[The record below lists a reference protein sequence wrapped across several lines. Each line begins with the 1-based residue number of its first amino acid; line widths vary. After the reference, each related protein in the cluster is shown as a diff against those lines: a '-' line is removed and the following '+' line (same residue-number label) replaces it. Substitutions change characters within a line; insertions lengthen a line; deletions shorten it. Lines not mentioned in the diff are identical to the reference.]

1 MKSIK
6 TRHIQI
12 FTFALLMGSVLP
24 FSVSAGIVDDL
35 KSKITNTSDQVKN
48 IEKEIASYSA
58 QLKKTQTEKDT
69 LNKAIKTLDLNKQI
83 VSKDLNLTQV
93 KIETANETIEEI
105 DTGITELKGKIGTNK
120 QFLRKSLQN
129 MATNENFSK
138 PDLIVTLLGSNSI
151 SDAFD
156 SAAQLADFQRG
167 LLSHIEDIN
176 TNKRNLEEVAQVKQE
191 QRNELLNLNQELV
204 AKQKIIADAAVQKAA
219 LLKSTKSKE
228 ANYQA
233 ELKKRQETKKKLQQE
248 MSAYE
253 EQLRVSIDPSTLPKS
268 GSGVLGYPLS
278 KVVIT
283 QYFGNTAFAS
293 KNSQVYNGAGHNGL
307 DFSASVGSRI
317 FSSASGVVQGTGDT
331 DTACRGASYGKWV
344 LVRHN
349 NGLSTL
355 YAHLSAISVSSGQA
369 VSKGDILGLSGN
381 TGYSTGPH
389 LHYTV
394 YASKAVSIVNRQS
407 KACGTTMTLP
417 VSPQNG
423 YLNPLSYLSK

>member
-1 MKSIK
+1 MKNFK
-6 TRHIQI
+6 VNNVKI
-12 FTFALLMGSVLP
+12 FAVAMALGAAIP

-35 KSKITNTSDQVKN
+35 KSKISNTSDQVKN
-48 IEKEIASYSA
+48 IEKEIATFNA
-58 QLKKTQTEKDT
+58 QLKKTQSEKNT
-69 LNKAIKTLDLNKQI
+69 LNNAIKTLDLNKQI

-93 KIETANETIEEI
+93 KIETTNETIEEI
-105 DTGITELKGKIGTNK
+105 DSNINELKGKIGTNK

-129 MATNENFSK
+129 MATNENYSK
-138 PDLIVTLLGSNSI
+138 PDIIATLLGSNSI

-156 SAAQLADFQRG
+156 AAAQLADFQRG
-167 LLSHIEDIN
+167 LLTHIQDIN
-176 TNKRNLEEVAQVKQE
+176 TNKENLEGVAQVKQE

-204 AKQKIIADAAVQKAA
+204 AKQKIIADAAAQKAS
-219 LLKSTKSKE
+219 LLKTTKNKE

-233 ELKKRQETKKKLQQE
+233 ELKKRQETKRKLEQE
-248 MSAYE
+248 MSSYE
-253 EQLRVSIDPSTLPKS
+253 EQLRVTIDPGTLPKT

-293 KNSQVYNGAGHNGL
+293 KNAQVYNGAGHNGL
-307 DFSASVGSRI
+307 DFSASVGTRV

-331 DTACRGASYGKWV
+331 DAACRGASYGKWV

-349 NGLSTL
+349 IGLSTL
-355 YAHLSAISVSSGQA
+355 YAHFSAISVSSGQA

-389 LHYTV
+389 LHFTV
-394 YASKAVSIVNRQS
+394 YASKAVSIVSRQS
-407 KACGTTMTLP
+407 KACGTMMTLP

-423 YLNPLSYLSK
+423 YLNPLSYL